1 IVLLIFVGVR
11 TPLNMTAIMESMP
24 RLTQKGPSCGST
36 CLAMSLEFLGLPCD
50 PDIIERR
57 IHPYGA
63 VDLGELP
70 AELAKFA
77 RHVGFVAQHY
87 NFGTLEQLKQYR
99 EMGCAVIVMLNYN
112 GGTGHL
118 VNLLGFDADDEGV
131 VGVRIRNPWGFDE
144 TIPVER
150 FLNEWRHLRQSRSSM
165 VGYMLPVFDAGYA
178 VVSSSGGLPA
188 TPIVDWLHSAPVDV
202 LIASLT
208 FGWVCGLHRLS
219 QFFGNLLGVLGGA
232 GAYAVGNLIGLNIAF
247 VGDDC
252 LLLQKSSLISRM
264 LVAVGWSFSVAGGL
278 LAAAVW
284 LLRQPMVLLGERFA
298 GRDALCEA
306 VFDAS
311 SPRLRSALVRAGADQ
326 LARQV
331 HLLRGG
337 HGDAEWHACASWS
350 EINRGRIGQEVEGW
364 PCSAAAKRQSGHPKV
379 PNQEL
384 RKVLSKNGIGSSSP
398 CLISTEVLLV
408 PDARTRQREISS
420 GDWQGS
426 MITLVMSAVWL
437 QVWDFVLWVPSG
449 SGDFP
454 GVSQSI
460 NDTFYG
466 NWNIHIWADLN
477 RWDGRHFTYCLGDYL
492 GCVKDEIATELIG
505 TFTWET
511 GIGLHAVFAP
521 SMAFHGDKVGTVMFS
536 HSAYK
541 SWAHDA
547 AAGRPA
553 DMMVASNKTSLPP
566 GVLPD
571 LSPDILLNFDTGS
584 AEHTAR
590 RKLLADALPSLGQEF
605 QLDFQ
610 VPPGT
615 SVDGI
620 SKRAVFDTVGF
631 NLFRALFGV
640 DVGAELGIIFEYD
653 GTFTPAVLG
662 APVLAFQGRR
672 LSEIRSTVMKK
683 VEAGEIARNF
693 IALATERGMSGKQR
707 LDEMVWIAL
716 FAGYGGTGNLAYET
730 LRLILKDPGLYVPM
744 FQRDA
749 DAFMLEA
756 ARIKPP
762 VGGMN
767 PAQFRKS
774 TQIHFNSIG
783 KTWTAHEGELT
794 MMLSSGANH
803 DPSVFKDAHKF
814 IPGRENAERLLSW
827 NNEWGAFK
835 TCDTV
840 AGCPAAPRGCPG
852 TFLSMKLARDTVAAF
867 VKTLATKPIPAA
879 RGLLR
884 AALVREDA
892 MFADEVLGVLGRLEH
907 HRGLTLSQVELDS
920 FAKPLLQRALRWC
933 CPSDDEAAEELAS
946 QRRSSAGCGTSPER
960 SPLSLL
966 ATELIPKWLEEAKPT
981 RPRADR
987 LKQAA
992 ECWSSVDQGPS
1003 VDVEGTV
1010 LLLSVCLE
1018 ISDRQC
1024 LRRSLELLQDAGV
1037 DLRLALQ
1044 PAFLRRLEELGLFQQ
1059 SLPNRMADL
1068 VQEAAGLATHGE
1080 ALAWG
1085 RGVNTR
1091 SHAPSEI
1098 DGRRA
1103 ATLIKWVVS
1112 AWQNLGG
1119 RRTQEDRLAICP
1131 LLGSDDSAFFGIWD
1145 GTVDDFAA
1153 DQVQRLVLPNI
1164 LQTAGWASYQELH
1177 RETTSTDTAL
1187 SAKMEF
1193 LQASLKEAVL
1203 SADEDV
1209 VQKCRD
1215 AQNHYSS
1222 CTGVMVLVAGGVL
1235 TVAHLGDSH
1244 AVLGCMEDGD
1254 WHADAL
1260 TVAHKPNTPSERQRI
1275 EDSGGVVQCI
1285 DDRRGML
1292 MRAFLCG
1299 GDFDERK
1306 ARGDNPRQLAYSRAF
1321 GGKDLKPY
1329 GLSNEPD
1336 IRQVVLNEQH
1346 KVLIMASDGLWDVC
1360 SEEKAVYLA
1369 MDAAE
1374 RDLDAAQVLVEF
1386 ALTENRINRTKADN
1400 ITVIA
1405 VFFK

>member
-1 IVLLIFVGVR
+1 MPFDGRAQKHFACAGILLLILVGVR
-11 TPLNMTAIMESMP
+11 TPLNMTAIVESMP

-57 IHPYGA
+57 IHPYGD

-77 RHVGFVAQHY
+77 RHVGFLAQHY
-87 NFGTLEQLKQYR
+87 NFGTLEQLQQYR
-99 EMGCAVIVMLNYN
+99 AMGCAVIVMLNYN

-118 VNLLGFDADDEGV
+118 VNLLGFDADEEGI

-165 VGYMLPVFDAGYA
+165 LGYMLPVFDAGYA

-188 TPIVDWLHSAPVDV
+188 TPMVDWLHSAPVDV
-202 LIASLT
+202 LIASLNGVGGSRT
-208 FGWVCGLHRLS
+208 TMRRHWLPGLS

-232 GAYAVGNLIGLNIAF
+232 GAYAVGNLIGLNILF

-252 LLLQKSSLISRM
+252 LRLRKDSLIGRM
-264 LVAVGWSFSVAGGL
+264 LVAAGWSFSVAGGL

-284 LLRQPMVLLGERFA
+284 LLRQPMVMLGERFA

-311 SPRLRSALVRAGADQ
+311 SPRLRRALVRAGADQ
-326 LARQV
+326 LACQI
-331 HLLRGG
+331 HLLRSG
-337 HGDAEWHACASWS
+337 HGDAEWHAA
-350 EINRGRIGQEVEGW
+350 GRLLELAPGSPDRLESSCEGARVDCQRQEVEGW

-384 RKVLSKNGIGSSSP
+384 RKVLGKKGIGSSSP
-398 CLISTEVLLV
+398 CLISIVLLV
-408 PDARTRQREISS
+408 PDARTRQMEISS
-420 GDWQGS
+420 GDWQGCKMQSSAQDGPVFHMCVTMCACGAGCIVASSLLIFAGLFGCLLVPEISREFHKAS
-426 MITLVMSAVWL
+426 MTHFTGTGI
-437 QVWDFVLWVPSG
+437 FISG
-449 SGDFP
+449 LIS
-454 GVSQSI
+454 
-460 NDTFYG
+460 T
-466 NWNIHIWADLN
+466 
-477 RWDGRHFTYCLGDYL
+477 GRHFTYCLGDYL
-492 GCVKDEIATELIG
+492 GCVKDEIATELIE

-511 GIGLHAVFAP
+511 GIGLGAVFAP
-521 SMAFHGDKVGTVMFS
+521 SMAFHGDKVGTVHFS

-590 RKLLADALPSLGQEF
+590 RKLLADALPGLGQEF

-615 SVDGI
+615 SVDGS

-653 GTFTPAVLG
+653 GTFTAAVLG
-662 APVLAFQGRR
+662 GPVLAFQGRR

-783 KTWTAHEGELT
+783 KTWTAREGELT

-803 DPSVFKDAHKF
+803 DPSVFKDADKF

-852 TFLSMKLARDTVAAF
+852 TFLSMKLARETVAAF
-867 VKTLATKPIPAA
+867 VKTLATKPIP
-879 RGLLR
+879 
-884 AALVREDA
+884 
-892 MFADEVLGVLGRLEH
+892 
-907 HRGLTLSQVELDS
+907 
-920 FAKPLLQRALRWC
+920 
-933 CPSDDEAAEELAS
+933 
-946 QRRSSAGCGTSPER
+946 
-960 SPLSLL
+960 
-966 ATELIPKWLEEAKPT
+966 
-981 RPRADR
+981 
-987 LKQAA
+987 
-992 ECWSSVDQGPS
+992 
-1003 VDVEGTV
+1003 
-1010 LLLSVCLE
+1010 
-1018 ISDRQC
+1018 
-1024 LRRSLELLQDAGV
+1024 
-1037 DLRLALQ
+1037 
-1044 PAFLRRLEELGLFQQ
+1044 
-1059 SLPNRMADL
+1059 
-1068 VQEAAGLATHGE
+1068 
-1080 ALAWG
+1080 
-1085 RGVNTR
+1085 
-1091 SHAPSEI
+1091 
-1098 DGRRA
+1098 
-1103 ATLIKWVVS
+1103 VS
-1112 AWQNLGG
+1112 A
-1119 RRTQEDRLAICP
+1119 
-1131 LLGSDDSAFFGIWD
+1131 
-1145 GTVDDFAA
+1145 
-1153 DQVQRLVLPNI
+1153 
-1164 LQTAGWASYQELH
+1164 EL
-1177 RETTSTDTAL
+1177 
-1187 SAKMEF
+1187 
-1193 LQASLKEAVL
+1193 
-1203 SADEDV
+1203 
-1209 VQKCRD
+1209 
-1215 AQNHYSS
+1215 
-1222 CTGVMVLVAGGVL
+1222 
-1235 TVAHLGDSH
+1235 
-1244 AVLGCMEDGD
+1244 
-1254 WHADAL
+1254 
-1260 TVAHKPNTPSERQRI
+1260 
-1275 EDSGGVVQCI
+1275 
-1285 DDRRGML
+1285 
-1292 MRAFLCG
+1292 
-1299 GDFDERK
+1299 
-1306 ARGDNPRQLAYSRAF
+1306 
-1321 GGKDLKPY
+1321 
-1329 GLSNEPD
+1329 
-1336 IRQVVLNEQH
+1336 
-1346 KVLIMASDGLWDVC
+1346 
-1360 SEEKAVYLA
+1360 
-1369 MDAAE
+1369 
-1374 RDLDAAQVLVEF
+1374 
-1386 ALTENRINRTKADN
+1386 
-1400 ITVIA
+1400 
-1405 VFFK
+1405 